1 MANTVGDIIRS
12 AMRKIGVLAAGEPLP
27 ANEGDDALQ
36 VFAQMVS
43 AWTNETLLIPVVNVV
58 TFQLTN
64 DISEY
69 TIGIY
74 PESSSTS
81 SQCLC
86 NSSRSCGYQE
96 PVDVPQNHIQTA
108 RPEKILAAFIRD
120 QYDTDYIQEVIDVK
134 TFSRISRKTNA
145 SRPSRFYVREGWPLN
160 TILFES
166 VPYSS
171 ETLHLEVIQP
181 LSEILPAACLTEV
194 INLPPGYE
202 RALIYNLCLDL
213 ADEWGKQPSA
223 AIATHAVEGKK
234 WLKRNNYR
242 DLVLGMDRAVATQRK
257 GIGTYI
263 IEQGP

>member
-1 MANTVGDIIRS
+1 MATTVGDIIRS
-12 AMRKIGVLAAGEPLP
+12 SMRKIGVLAAGEPLP

-36 VFAQMVS
+36 VFAQMVD

-64 DISEY
+64 DVSEY

-74 PESSSTS
+74 PEPKPDP
-81 SQCLC
+81 
-86 NSSRSCGYQE
+86 E
-96 PVDVPQNHIQTA
+96 PINHIETA

-223 AIATHAVEGKK
+223 AIATHAIEGKK

>member
-1 MANTVGDIIRS
+1 MATTVGDIIRS
-12 AMRKIGVLAAGEPLP
+12 SMRKIGVLAAGEPLP

-36 VFAQMVS
+36 VFAQMVD

-64 DISEY
+64 DVSEY

-74 PESSSTS
+74 PKTS
-81 SQCLC
+81 SCCPTDEALP
-86 NSSRSCGYQE
+86 E
-96 PVDVPQNHIQTA
+96 NHIETA

-120 QYDTDYIQEVIDVK
+120 QYNTDYIQEVIDVK

-181 LSEILPAACLTEV
+181 LSEILSTASLTDV
-194 INLPPGYE
+194 VNLPPGYE

>member
-1 MANTVGDIIRS
+1 MATTVGDIIRS
-12 AMRKIGVLAAGEPLP
+12 SMRKIGVLAAGEPLP
-27 ANEGDDALQ
+27 ASEGDDALQ
-36 VFAQMVS
+36 VFAQMVD

-74 PESSSTS
+74 PKTNTCCPTGEE
-81 SQCLC
+81 LP
-86 NSSRSCGYQE
+86 E
-96 PVDVPQNHIQTA
+96 NHIETA

-166 VPYSS
+166 VPYAE

-257 GIGTYI
+257 GIGTYV

>member
-1 MANTVGDIIRS
+1 
-12 AMRKIGVLAAGEPLP
+12 MRKIGVLAAGEPLP

-36 VFAQMVS
+36 VFAQMVD
-43 AWTNETLLIPVVNVV
+43 AWSLETLLVPVVGVV
-58 TFQLTN
+58 TFDLTN

-69 TIGIY
+69 TIGVY
-74 PESSSTS
+74 PEPKPDP
-81 SQCLC
+81 L
-86 NSSRSCGYQE
+86 
-96 PVDVPQNHIQTA
+96 PINHIETA

-120 QYDTDYIQEVIDVK
+120 QYETDYIQEVIDVK

-166 VPYSS
+166 VPYAK

-181 LSEILPAACLTEV
+181 LSEILPAACLTEE

-223 AIATHAVEGKK
+223 AVATLAIEGKK

-257 GIGTYI
+257 GLGTFL

>member
-1 MANTVGDIIRS
+1 MATTVGDIIRS
-12 AMRKIGVLAAGEPLP
+12 SMRKIGVLAAGEPLP

-36 VFAQMVS
+36 VFTQMVD

-64 DISEY
+64 DVSEY

-74 PESSSTS
+74 PEPRPDP
-81 SQCLC
+81 L
-86 NSSRSCGYQE
+86 
-96 PVDVPQNHIQTA
+96 PFNHIETA
-108 RPEKILAAFIRD
+108 RPEKIIAAFIRD
-120 QYDTDYIQEVIDVK
+120 QYETDYIQEIIDVK
-134 TFSRISRKTNA
+134 TFSRISRKTDA

-166 VPYSS
+166 VPYAE

-181 LSEILPAACLTEV
+181 LSGMLPTASLTEV

-213 ADEWGKQPSA
+213 ADEWGKQPSVA
-223 AIATHAVEGKK
+223 VATHAVEGKK

-257 GIGTYI
+257 GIGIYI

>member
-1 MANTVGDIIRS
+1 MATVGDIIRS
-12 AMRKIGVLAAGEPLP
+12 ALRKIGVLAAGEPLIP
-27 ANEGDDALQ
+27 SEGQDALQ
-36 VFAQMVS
+36 VFTQMVD

-64 DISEY
+64 DVSEY

-74 PESSSTS
+74 PEPRPDP
-81 SQCLC
+81 L
-86 NSSRSCGYQE
+86 
-96 PVDVPQNHIQTA
+96 PFNHIETA
-108 RPEKILAAFIRD
+108 RPEKIIAAFIRD
-120 QYDTDYIQEVIDVK
+120 QYETDYIQEIIDVK
-134 TFSRISRKTNA
+134 TFSRISRKTDA

-166 VPYSS
+166 VPYAE

-181 LSEILPAACLTEV
+181 LSGMLPTASLTEE

-213 ADEWGKQPSA
+213 ADEWGKQPSVA
-223 AIATHAVEGKK
+223 VATHAVEGKK

-257 GIGTYI
+257 GIGIYI